1 LENQNKVCIFTNK
14 INIVMSYQTN
24 VRANKLNRTAK
35 MAFYK
40 ARRRSGDNTRLA
52 ETTGYSVGHV
62 SNVVNGNRKV
72 NEVLANAMYN
82 IARRR
87 VKNSELAN

>member
-1 LENQNKVCIFTNK
+1 MKN
-14 INIVMSYQTN
+14 QTN
-24 VRANKLNRTAK
+24 VRTNKLDSTTK

-52 ETTGYSVGHV
+52 ETTGYSVSHV
-62 SNVVNGNRKV
+62 SNVVNGNRNV
-72 NEVLANAMYN
+72 NETLANAMYN

-87 VKNSELAN
+87 KENSEVAS